1 MMKDSSFYS
10 GMLRALADEIRSCD
24 GCVTESAKNV
34 EEAADR
40 IDRIKIKCDGMAAEL
55 MNDGSHKLNVAK
67 CLEDLLAAVETFH
80 GPIGWEI
87 YQSEAPEMKRAR
99 TLLAKVS
106 IQSTA
111 LFYSIT
117 EDKSLS
123 DVIREVGRAAVKFPT
138 WPTDP
143 LHAVAVLGEEFGE
156 LTKATLQSVYE
167 PHKSNLSDVR
177 EEAVQTAAM
186 AIRFLM
192 SLDKYK
198 FSRCE
203 QHAQFEGENT

>member
-106 IQSTA
+106 IPWTA